1 MRKVILWASVSLDGY
16 YEGPGGDISWHQVS
30 PQLHAYFNDE
40 IATHSAFLEGR
51 RTHQLMTEFWPTAD
65 EDPANAGPVAE
76 FAEIWRRITKIVYSR
91 TLTAADAPW
100 ADRLERRVDV
110 GAVAALK
117 AQPGG
122 DMTVGGA
129 DLAATF
135 LELGLVD
142 EVRLFVVP
150 VLLGAGRLL
159 FAPTGR
165 AENLRLV
172 ENRTFDGGIVM
183 LRHEVV
189 RETSVG

>member
-16 YEGPGGDISWHQVS
+16 YEGPGGDISWHEVS
-30 PQLHAYFNDE
+30 SELHTYFNEE

-65 EDPANAGPVAE
+65 EDPANAGPVAD
-76 FAEIWRRITKIVYSR
+76 FAAIWRAITKIVYSR
-91 TLTAADAPW
+91 SLTPADAPW
-100 ADRLERRVDV
+100 ADRIERRVDV
-110 GAVAALK
+110 GEVAALK

-159 FAPTGR
+159 FAPTAR
-165 AENLRLV
+165 RENLRLL
-172 ENRTFDGGIVM
+172 ETRTFDNGVVM
-183 LRHEVV
+183 LRHEVL
-189 RETSVG
+189 RASAGG